1 MCTATNPRKLCKKRE
16 WCGQNCWFQ
25 IWLWPKSHY
34 PVPRP
39 KVLSHAVSV
48 NYARDNL
55 FLLCARCLMSIGT
68 IHFHFHSS
76 HPLWSVQ
83 NVNTL
88 ASFIHRKHE
97 TSECFMSITVTFNF
111 YFICVNHEFCNIYF
125 YQDYIPVLLQIFSNI
140 CQEFREWFESFY
152 TYIYL
157 RGRGWLRRKRQGK
170 RTSIL

>member
-39 KVLSHAVSV
+39 KVLSHAVNV

-68 IHFHFHSS
+68 IHFHLHSS

-83 NVNTL
+83 MWTL
-88 ASFIHRKHE
+88 LLLLSTGNMKPQSVSCQSLLLLISISYVSIMNFI
-97 TSECFMSITVTFNF
+97 I
-111 YFICVNHEFCNIYF
+111 FIFIKIIFLFCYKFFLIYAKNLGSDLSLF
-125 YQDYIPVLLQIFSNI
+125 THIFI
-140 CQEFREWFESFY
+140 WEEE
-152 TYIYL
+152 
-157 RGRGWLRRKRQGK
+157 GD
-170 RTSIL
+170 